1 MRGLE
6 EALAKMVSSEISRAS
21 SIDTSKE
28 QCRVVKTS
36 SGCKHNAKRN
46 ALLAEAMVDY
56 ESTSFADELDNTEVV
71 MYHPTEVLQEFVDGA
86 YLTDEGWYILELK
99 ADEIDEPYAY

>member
-21 SIDTSKE
+21 RIAESKE
-28 QCRVVKTS
+28 QCRVTNRS
-36 SGCKHNAKRN
+36 AWCKHNAKRN
-46 ALLAEAMVDY
+46 ALLAEAMVDFK
-56 ESTSFADELDNTEVV
+56 STTFADELDNTEVV
-71 MYHPTEVLQEFVDGA
+71 MYHPTEVLQEIVDGA